1 MSRNNSNFCFFD
13 TAFQSSTFNLNKYL
27 IDRLIGSI
35 KLDLK

>member
-1 MSRNNSNFCFFD
+1 MSKNNSNFCFFD
-13 TAFQSSTFNLNKYL
+13 TTIRVQLLIKKYP